1 MSTETVFTYLTASV
15 GLGIFTLQGGPEDI
29 KTDLAL

>member
-1 MSTETVFTYLTASV
+1 MNTETIFTSV